1 MKIRKIELEDKDIFL
16 KMSKEF
22 YSSEAVLHTVDEQNF
37 VNTFNELINRDTYTE
52 CFIIESQDKVAG
64 YCLISKTYSQEVGGM
79 VLLIE
84 ELLILDGFRS
94 LGIGKKVFEYLFE
107 RYSEYKRF
115 RLEVDF
121 GNEKATKLYKKL
133 GFEELNYLQMVIEK

>member
-1 MKIRKIELEDKDIFL
+1 MKIRKIKLEDKDIFL